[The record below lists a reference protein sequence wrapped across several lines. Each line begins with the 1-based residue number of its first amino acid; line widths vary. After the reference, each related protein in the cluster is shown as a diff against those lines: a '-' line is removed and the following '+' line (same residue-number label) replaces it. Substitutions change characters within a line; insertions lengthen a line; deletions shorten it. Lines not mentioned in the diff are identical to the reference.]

1 MKPICV
7 PCERFM
13 RPDRN
18 GVWFIEGMP
27 NGNGV
32 RPGLAEPEN
41 WKPYKLWCGDR
52 WVCPTCETKIIVGVG
67 QAPLRVQ
74 HEPDFV
80 EVAKNFGAELLVKDC

>member
-18 GVWFIEGMP
+18 GIWFIEGMP
-27 NGNGV
+27 TDSAV
-32 RPGLAEPEN
+32 EPGLAQPDD

-52 WVCPTCETKIIVGVG
+52 WACPDCGTKIIVGVG
-67 QAPLRVQ
+67 QGPLREHYQ
-74 HEPDFV
+74 PDFD
-80 EVAKNFGAELLVKDC
+80 EVVRIMGAELLVKDC